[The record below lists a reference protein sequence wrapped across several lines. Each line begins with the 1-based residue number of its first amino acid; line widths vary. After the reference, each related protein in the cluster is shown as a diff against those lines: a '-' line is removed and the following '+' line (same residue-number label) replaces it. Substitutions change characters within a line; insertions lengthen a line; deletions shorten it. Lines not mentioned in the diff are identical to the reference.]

1 MNHHGNDLVDEEEG
15 DVGVFDDDD
24 DDDANDPLALLFGE
38 ERSVISANSE
48 FIQSTASTFTSFFVS
63 WLHNLSTDNAPN
75 VCL

>member
-15 DVGVFDDDD
+15 EVAVFDDGDD
-24 DDDANDPLALLFGE
+24 SNDPLALLFGE